1 MAYKDTLMNM
11 TTTQLVEIIL
21 RKDEV
26 ERNLRR
32 ELKTVK
38 RRNAHS
44 EEAIGNDSSINNESE
59 SINKVATDSD
69 EHQFIEELI
78 QSNEQSLRLSRDRW
92 RIYALTFLTITI
104 IQFAYIML

>member
-1 MAYKDTLMNM
+1 MAYKDSLMNK

-32 ELKTVK
+32 EFKAMK

-44 EEAIGNDSSINNESE
+44 EDAICNETSINDENRSKD
-59 SINKVATDSD
+59 KVAKDSD

-78 QSNEQSLRLSRDRW
+78 RINVQSLHLSRDRW
-92 RIYALTFLTITI
+92 RIYAIMFLTITI
-104 IQFAYIML
+104 IQLVYIIL

>member
-1 MAYKDTLMNM
+1 MAYKDTLMNK

-26 ERNLRR
+26 ERNLRQ
-32 ELKTVK
+32 ELKAMK

-44 EEAIGNDSSINNESE
+44 DDAIRNDTSINDENRSKD
-59 SINKVATDSD
+59 KVATDSD
-69 EHQFIEELI
+69 EQQFIEDLI
-78 QSNEQSLRLSRDRW
+78 QVDVQLLRLSRDRW
-92 RIYALTFLTITI
+92 RIYALMFLFITI